1 MGILKA
7 GASAVRGAAA
17 DQWKEY
23 FVCNGMSA
31 DDLMVQAKRVSSEL
45 GANQGASG
53 VITDGS
59 LIVVGEGECAV
70 ATDGGKILGIYD
82 TQGEHIYHSE
92 SSRGIFGGGL
102 GSVAKDIGR
111 RISFGGVVPSLQR
124 VYYINTKEIPNMG
137 FSVEGAPLRVKDER
151 IGLDFDGTVQCGGA
165 YSFRIADP
173 EKYYKL
179 AASSS
184 MNRSARHITQQMN
197 SELLTVIGPILCE
210 LVKEGI
216 RPSELPAHTE
226 TVCEKLTS
234 ALSEKWNDLRGIE
247 VFSLGISSILVL
259 EREMVRDL
267 QRDAVFRDPTMAAAH
282 LTGARGDAM
291 QTAAENTSGGS
302 WLAAAIMAK
311 PQSETDEPKTEMWIC
326 SCGAESQGKFCPEF
340 GNAKPETWL
349 CACGAKSKG
358 KFCPECGTPKP

>member
-23 FVCNGMSA
+23 FVCSGMA
-31 DDLMVQAKRVSSEL
+31 DDDLMVSAKRVSSEL
-45 GANQGASG
+45 GANQGGSG

-70 ATDGGKILGIYD
+70 ATDGGKILGVYD
-82 TQGEHIYHSE
+82 TPGEHIYRSE
-92 SSRGIFGGGL
+92 KSRGIFGGGL

-111 RISFGGVVPSLQR
+111 RISFGGEVPCLQR
-124 VYYINTKEIPNMG
+124 VFYINTKEIPNIS

-151 IGLDFDGTVQCGGA
+151 IGLDFDGTVQCGGS
-165 YSFRIADP
+165 YSFRIVDP

-197 SELLTVIGPILCE
+197 AELLTVIGPVLCE

-247 VFSLGISSILVL
+247 VFSLGISTILVL

-282 LTGARGDAM
+282 LTGARGDAI
-291 QTAAENTSGGS
+291 QRTAENTSGSS

-311 PQSETDEPKTEMWIC
+311 PQSGTEEPKKETWIC
-326 SCGAESQGKFCPEF
+326 TCGAENKSKFCSEC
-340 GNAKPETWL
+340 GKAKPETWL
-349 CACGAKSKG
+349 CTCGAENKSK
-358 KFCPECGTPKP
+358 FCSECGASKP